1 MVNCIKTEL
10 LIGLASFLSTIYFYH
25 QSITF
30 DLIIVMFI
38 HFLYLNNH
46 EDALY

>member
-10 LIGLASFLSTIYFYH
+10 LGLASFLSTIYFYH

-30 DLIIVMFI
+30 DLIIAMFI
-38 HFLYLNNH
+38 YFLYVNNH